1 MNSWLRQI
9 ALMAKVRTGFG
20 AQLIVWFLIA
30 GVSLAAAL
38 AFFSIAAF
46 VSLAS
51 RYGGA
56 AAGVILGGGF
66 LLIAMIAAVAGLIA
80 RRRNIERARLELAAR
95 RSASWLDPKLM
106 AIGIEVGRALGW
118 RRIVTLAAVGLFA
131 AGLGREWF
139 GQGEGKSGDDGPPAD

>member
-1 MNSWLRQI
+1 
-9 ALMAKVRTGFG
+9 MAKVRTGFS

-30 GVSLAAAL
+30 AVSLAAAL
-38 AFFSIAAF
+38 GFLSIAAF

-51 RYGGA
+51 RYGA
-56 AAGVILGGGF
+56 ATAGVILGGGF
-66 LLIAMIAAVAGLIA
+66 LLIAMIAAIAGLIA

-95 RSASWLDPKLM
+95 RSASWLDPKLV

-131 AGLGREWF
+131 AALGREWF
-139 GQGEGKSGDDGPPAD
+139 GEGGSKSGDEDAPADD